1 MLQSD
6 TVKHVALELQVRG
19 SSRDAVILKAEAG
32 KHPGNILFIVTES
45 NDPSLILRASVIQA
59 ARHPHK
65 PLQDR
70 RLLII
75 SHKLSQTTAV
85 SCVVIISKEIF

>member
-19 SSRDAVILKAEAG
+19 SSRDAVILKAEAR

>member
-1 MLQSD
+1 MKHAFVLQSD

-32 KHPGNILFIVTES
+32 KYPGNILFIITES

-75 SHKLSQTTAV
+75 S
-85 SCVVIISKEIF
+85 